1 VLNEAGSLARIDE
14 KPQYDFLVNT
24 GMYIVS
30 PEALD
35 LIPTTG
41 VYHMTHLMEAAVS
54 AGRTVGVFPVS
65 EDAWIDVGQWKEYQ
79 RAADRLEL

>member
-1 VLNEAGSLARIDE
+1 
-14 KPQYDFLVNT
+14 
-24 GMYIVS
+24 
-30 PEALD
+30 
-35 LIPTTG
+35 
-41 VYHMTHLMEAAVS
+41 MTHLMEAAVS